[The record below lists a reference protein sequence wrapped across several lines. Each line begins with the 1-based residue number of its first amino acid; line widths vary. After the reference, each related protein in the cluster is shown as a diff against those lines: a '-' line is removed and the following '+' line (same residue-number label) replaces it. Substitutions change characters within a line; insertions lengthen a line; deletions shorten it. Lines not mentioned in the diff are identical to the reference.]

1 MLPAISCGV
10 RQMLPSNT
18 IANSSCGNGN
28 GNGNGM
34 LGTKGDCFWC
44 DASQNDDDVDNDSD
58 DSWSWLVQCGAAW
71 SSWCCR
77 NSKLNGLN
85 YFSWNRASVQFVAH
99 SLSQFHYY
107 KYYYY
112 YYYCHSKF
120 TVCTDS
126 DSKRVKERGRGK
138 QLPSFGDCDC
148 CAFICNWNCVTF
160 FFDFAIRV
168 VCLRFC
174 IGIGHCHS
182 QETDDSELA
191 HARAAE

>member
-18 IANSSCGNGN
+18 IANSSYGNGN

-58 DSWSWLVQCGAAW
+58 DSWSWLVQRGAAW

-126 DSKRVKERGRGK
+126 DSKRVKEMGEGK
-138 QLPSFGDCDC
+138 AAAIIRWLRLL
-148 CAFICNWNCVTF
+148 CVY
-160 FFDFAIRV
+160 
-168 VCLRFC
+168 L
-174 IGIGHCHS
+174 
-182 QETDDSELA
+182 
-191 HARAAE
+191 